1 MHTKLLQSCL
11 TMCNP
16 MNYSPPG
23 SSVHGILKYDY
34 INTRESFKN
43 NHPPP
48 SQYVVIFSSHC
59 LQDYRVNLL
68 CIIQAPLKTLFF
80 IHNSNGYLYVSIWL
94 VYAQLFGQT
103 SV

>member
-11 TMCNP
+11 TLCNP

-43 NHPPP
+43 ITLP
-48 SQYVVIFSSHC
+48 
-59 LQDYRVNLL
+59 LVNML
-68 CIIQAPLKTLFF
+68 
-80 IHNSNGYLYVSIWL
+80 
-94 VYAQLFGQT
+94 
-103 SV
+103 